1 MNPLD
6 YMLSNTP
13 TFLFTLIRTSSILM
27 VAPIFGAINVPGRV
41 KVGLVLG
48 LTMLLTPLLA
58 DVPMPQNIIS
68 LVLAIASEVIVGAA
82 IGLVIKFIFTGIE
95 FAGQFASFEM
105 GLSMASVYDPVSASQ
120 VTVIGRL
127 MSILTVLIFLSF
139 DGHLMMI
146 IALQKSFEL
155 IPPYGYKL
163 TAPFADNLLRFSG
176 DIFMVGAKLAAPIIA
191 ILSFVNIGNGL
202 LAKVVPQLNVF
213 VVGFAIMIVV
223 GFLML
228 SLMLPFFIDAIIT
241 LLHGMWNNVYTII
254 EVM

>member
-1 MNPLD
+1 
-6 YMLSNTP
+6 MLQHTP

-41 KVGLVLG
+41 KMGFVIVLTLLLV
-48 LTMLLTPLLA
+48 PLIA
-58 DVPMPQNIIS
+58 PVPMPGS
-68 LVLAIASEVIVGAA
+68 MLALVLAIASEVFVGAA

-155 IPPYGYKL
+155 VPPYGFSFS
-163 TAPFADNLLRFSG
+163 APFADTLLRFSG
-176 DIFMVGAKLAAPIIA
+176 DIFVIGAKLAAPIIA
-191 ILSFVNIGNGL
+191 ILTFVNIGNGL

-213 VVGFAIMIVV
+213 VVGFAVMIIV
-223 GFLML
+223 GFCML
-228 SLMLPFFIDAIIT
+228 TLMLPFFIEAIT
-241 LLHGMWNNVYTII
+241 GLLEGMWNNVYEII
-254 EVM
+254 RVM